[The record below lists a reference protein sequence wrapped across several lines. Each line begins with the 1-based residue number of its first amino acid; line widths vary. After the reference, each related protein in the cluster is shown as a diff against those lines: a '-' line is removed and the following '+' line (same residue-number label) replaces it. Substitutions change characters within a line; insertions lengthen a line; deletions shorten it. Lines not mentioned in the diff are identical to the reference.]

1 MKAMNNESAVKNSAN
16 RASASDQAD
25 SQEKDRSPAP
35 TGVEPAAGTR
45 YSAGEIYENVRVAA
59 EEELRRPASA
69 LFWSALAAGLTIGFS
84 FFASAYLASLA
95 PAPFKAIAAAAGYPL
110 GFIFVVIARSQ
121 LFTENT
127 LEPIIPLLDHPSLE
141 TLWRL
146 LSLWGIVLLG
156 NLIGAFFFALVAAK
170 TQMVGPEFKQSLLR
184 LGEEGTFGGFWL
196 VAYRAIYAGWLIALM
211 AWLVASTRETVA
223 QILLIW
229 ISTAPI
235 SALGFRHSIAGAT
248 EAFYRAF
255 DGASGWAWAINEF
268 IIPAVLGN
276 IIGGFLFV
284 ALINHRQVA
293 ADRAASEAKEDHR

>member
-1 MKAMNNESAVKNSAN
+1 M
-16 RASASDQAD
+16 
-25 SQEKDRSPAP
+25 
-35 TGVEPAAGTR
+35 
-45 YSAGEIYENVRVAA
+45 
-59 EEELRRPASA
+59 L
-69 LFWSALAAGLTIGFS
+69 
-84 FFASAYLASLA
+84 
-95 PAPFKAIAAAAGYPL
+95 
-110 GFIFVVIARSQ
+110 
-121 LFTENT
+121 
-127 LEPIIPLLDHPSLE
+127 
-141 TLWRL
+141 
-146 LSLWGIVLLG
+146 IV
-156 NLIGAFFFALVAAK
+156 NLIGTFFFALVAAK
-170 TQMVGPEFKQSLLR
+170 TQMIGTEFKQSLLR

-196 VAYRAIYAGWLIALM
+196 VTYRAIYAGWLIALM

-276 IIGGFLFV
+276 IVGGFLFV

-293 ADRAASEAKEDHR
+293 ADRAASEAKEDRR